1 MTALKEYTLPPELAA
16 VAQRELSETP
26 STRRASLT
34 EMRRKI
40 SEAGLDADGST
51 CTCGTAERATDQVQ
65 DDAFLLR
72 FLRCKKFNVSRS
84 FSVYEAYHHFRRDN
98 TQLLAGDSLDPQ
110 AVRHVWEAG
119 VIGGLKSRDK
129 KGRSVMVG
137 FPGRWDPSA
146 HSLEDVLRAL
156 VLQLEHL
163 VESEETQING
173 IVLIADFAGFSL
185 SQAKSLR
192 PWYFQMMTSLVQ
204 VRDCVLAQL
213 KSKCP

>member
-1 MTALKEYTLPPELAA
+1 MSLKDYSLPPELAA
-16 VAQRELSETP
+16 TAQRELNETP
-26 STRRASLT
+26 STRRDSLK

-40 SEAGLDADGST
+40 SEAGLDKST
-51 CTCGTAERATDQVQ
+51 VTAERVSEHVQ
-65 DDAFLLR
+65 GQPDDAFLLR
-72 FLRCKKFNVSRS
+72 FLRCKKFNVNRS
-84 FSVYEAYHHFRRDN
+84 FSVYEAYHRFRRDN
-98 TQLLAGDSLDPQ
+98 TKLLADSQDPQ
-110 AVRHVWEAG
+110 AVRHIWEAG

-137 FPGRWDPSA
+137 FPGRWDPSV

-156 VLQLEHL
+156 LFQLEHL

-185 SQAKSLR
+185 GQAKSLK

-204 VRDCVLAQL
+204 VCA
-213 KSKCP
+213 CI

>member
-1 MTALKEYTLPPELAA
+1 MTVNLKDYTLPPELAA
-16 VAQRELSETP
+16 TAQRELNETP
-26 STRRASLT
+26 STRRDSLK
-34 EMRRKI
+34 EMRRRI
-40 SEAGLDADGST
+40 SEAGLGLDDQDEST
-51 CTCGTAERATDQVQ
+51 RATVSDQMQ

-72 FLRCKKFNVSRS
+72 FLRCKKFNVNRS

-98 TQLLAGDSLDPQ
+98 TQLLAGDSLEPQ

-119 VIGGLKSRDK
+119 VIGGLKNRDK

-173 IVLIADFAGFSL
+173 IVLIADFAGFSF
-185 SQAKSLR
+185 SQAKSLK
-192 PWYFQMMTSLVQ
+192 PWYFQMMTSLIQ
-204 VRDCVLAQL
+204 VRACVLA
-213 KSKCP
+213 